1 MNRKTWEEFRNTGL
15 LLFVN
20 QFLHIFGWSIV
31 FAYDDGACEGEPT
44 EVFVA
49 RVTHRGFDGESQDV
63 AYKSISAFMAENGKE
78 LKEEAD
84 L

>member
-1 MNRKTWEEFRNTGL
+1 MNRKTWEEFRRTGL

-31 FAYDDGACEGEPT
+31 FSYEDGVCEGDLT

-49 RVTHRGFDGESQDV
+49 RVSHRGFDSESQDV
-63 AYKSISAFMAENGKE
+63 AYKSISDFMAENGKE
-78 LKEEAD
+78 LQKEANS
-84 L
+84 